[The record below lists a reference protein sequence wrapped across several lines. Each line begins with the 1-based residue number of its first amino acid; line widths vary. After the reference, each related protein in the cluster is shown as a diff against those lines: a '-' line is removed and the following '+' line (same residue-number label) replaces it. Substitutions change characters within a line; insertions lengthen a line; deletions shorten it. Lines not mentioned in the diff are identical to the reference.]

1 MGSTPRHADATR
13 SRWHVSSSGPTGA
26 LSLANVYTSEPAQRL
41 GVGDEPQAVAH
52 ERAVALL
59 RSVAAEET
67 IDAELRSIP
76 VTASA
81 PVCIVSPRRL
91 ARTCWCSDPLRR
103 AARAAYCC
111 ARTAGTR
118 STAFPARVAVAPLGY
133 AEIARPVGVIG
144 VAYNGSDES
153 REAVAAARALAAQ
166 LHATATAFEAL
177 PVPACS
183 LGQDAW
189 DSFNQQIHDRRQHA
203 RDRIALE
210 TGLEAYASCGE
221 ATEEIA
227 VFSGSVDLLVIGSRD
242 YGPLGRL
249 VHGSTNHRL
258 LRFARSPLLM
268 LTRSSLRL
276 AEDLGRGDCPRRR
289 RLLTAYPTKD
299 HATRFLLQHI
309 GGNHA
314 VSRRTFCIE

>member
-1 MGSTPRHADATR
+1 MFEKVMVGIDPETRGRDALALAR
-13 SRWHVSSSGPTGA
+13 QLVGPTGA

-67 IDAELRSIP
+67 IDAELRSISCDR
-76 VTASA
+76 VGAGLH
-81 PVCIVSPRRL
+81 RL
-91 ARTCWCSDPLRR
+91 AEALGADLLVLGSSSKSRKGRVLLREDR
-103 AARAAYCC
+103 RHAINGVPC
-111 ARTAGTR
+111 A
-118 STAFPARVAVAPLGY
+118 VAVAPLGY

-276 AEDLGRGDCPRRR
+276 AEDLGRGDC
-289 RLLTAYPTKD
+289 LA
-299 HATRFLLQHI
+299 AA
-309 GGNHA
+309 G
-314 VSRRTFCIE
+314 S